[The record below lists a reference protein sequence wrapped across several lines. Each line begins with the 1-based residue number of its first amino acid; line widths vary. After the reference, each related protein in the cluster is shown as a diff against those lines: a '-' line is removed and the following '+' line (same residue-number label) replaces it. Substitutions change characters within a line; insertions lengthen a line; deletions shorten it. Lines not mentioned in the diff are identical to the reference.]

1 MLATNKISWFYTS
14 ILYICGFFLFLEW
27 LYPVKEITETNNLTV
42 FIIYAIFCFCI
53 SMLQVNWMLSFI
65 LKGSGLFI
73 IIHQLF
79 FNQSILSTLW
89 VNQLFAEFVFNIQS
103 LFCSH
108 WYEVT
113 SLFRCLLFF
122 FLIWL
127 LIFLFH

>member
-79 FNQSILSTLW
+79 FNQSILSTLRSEEHTSE
-89 VNQLFAEFVFNIQS
+89 LQS
-103 LFCSH
+103 RGHLVC
-108 WYEVT
+108 
-113 SLFRCLLFF
+113 RLL
-122 FLIWL
+122 LEKKKQIIITYIIL
-127 LIFLFH
+127 